1 MCIVSVTIYKL
12 SKELLDGIKY
22 IITFVVVDIKYVR
35 YFKEL
40 QW

>member
-1 MCIVSVTIYKL
+1 L